1 MRSLSRNTDQGHRIM
16 IAEQRIFAQNRRVA
30 GSQTIETATR
40 HVKRENKTSGNDS
53 DSSQWKKMT
62 NALLGS
68 CSDTEFTAL
77 LFAGKAIVGIS
88 ERISELLLSSG
99 IVGSSSL
106 HRQPPRTREYSTG
119 DMAFISMSF
128 YALCARGERATGG
141 EESDC
146 ILSDTTRRVFF
157 FLRKR
162 EVV

>member
-62 NALLGS
+62 NAL
-68 CSDTEFTAL
+68 
-77 LFAGKAIVGIS
+77 
-88 ERISELLLSSG
+88 SELLLSSG

-146 ILSDTTRRVFF
+146 ILSDTTGRVVF